1 MLKKCLLVGMAIIL
15 LASIGALTSC
25 NGYPKTPEDV
35 VKEAY
40 LSMSKM
46 DYEGCKRF
54 MAKSAYFPTEEE
66 FRELVENDLD
76 FIQTY
81 QYYEVTDVEIEGGMA
96 TVTGNIHYAGGT
108 EPDSVLLVQEDGLW
122 KIYQ

>member
-1 MLKKCLLVGMAIIL
+1 LKKWLLVGMAIIL
-15 LASIGALTSC
+15 LASIGTLTSC
-25 NGYPKTPEDV
+25 KGYPKTPEDV

-54 MAKSAYFPTEEE
+54 MSRSAYFPTEQE
-66 FRELVENDLD
+66 FRELIENELD

-81 QYYEVTDVEIEGGMA
+81 QYYEVTNVEIEGGMA
-96 TVTGNIHYAGGT
+96 TVTGTIHYAGGT